1 MKLNQRYVKVFALYF
16 VSIVTANIVVKNNN
30 LIKTLIQTLAGYT
43 VFAVGLKYLTKRKK
57 INIYKNSY
65 DFTLSWLFLIGS
77 GTVMIFS
84 QNLFRRPTTTCIDV
98 CSLNFIR
105 KEFTR

>member
-1 MKLNQRYVKVFALYF
+1 M
-16 VSIVTANIVVKNNN
+16 
-30 LIKTLIQTLAGYT
+30 
-43 VFAVGLKYLTKRKK
+43 
-57 INIYKNSY
+57 
-65 DFTLSWLFLIGS
+65 
-77 GTVMIFS
+77 FS

>member
-43 VFAVGLKYLTKRKK
+43 VFAVGLKYLTKRKNK
-57 INIYKNSY
+57 NIYTKNSY
-65 DFTLSWLFLIGS
+65 DFTLSWLF
-77 GTVMIFS
+77 F
-84 QNLFRRPTTTCIDV
+84 
-98 CSLNFIR
+98 
-105 KEFTR
+105 

>member
-43 VFAVGLKYLTKRKK
+43 VFAEWDS
-57 INIYKNSY
+57 N
-65 DFTLSWLFLIGS
+65 D
-77 GTVMIFS
+77 IFAK
-84 QNLFRRPTTTCIDV
+84 
-98 CSLNFIR
+98 FISSSHHNMH
-105 KEFTR
+105 

>member
-16 VSIVTANIVVKNNN
+16 VSIVTANIIVKNNN
-30 LIKTLIQTLAGYT
+30 LIKTLIQTIAGYT
-43 VFAVGLKYLTKRKK
+43 VFAM
-57 INIYKNSY
+57 
-65 DFTLSWLFLIGS
+65 TLLCHGCFLIGS
-77 GTVMIFS
+77 ETEMIFS

>member
-43 VFAVGLKYLTKRKK
+43 VFAVGLKYLTKRK
-57 INIYKNSY
+57 INNIYTKTAM
-65 DFTLSWLFLIGS
+65 TLLCHGCF
-77 GTVMIFS
+77 
-84 QNLFRRPTTTCIDV
+84 
-98 CSLNFIR
+98 
-105 KEFTR
+105 